1 MPRFKRQ
8 ILTITVSTV
17 TLSDEALSGLS
28 YHPEAIVRLAAW
40 QEIER
45 RQKVNERQQEEA
57 A

>member
-8 ILTITVSTV
+8 ILKITVSTV